1 MKEKSIDT
9 EIGAFRLFPNERI
22 FHSIH
27 LSSCCDSFSGVRVA
41 ENPIEMKESKQ
52 IEIFQNELEALIQR
66 YAEEFDLTVA
76 SMVGVLE
83 VKIHELIHVA
93 INDTEDEDEEDEED
107 EETFS

>member
-1 MKEKSIDT
+1 
-9 EIGAFRLFPNERI
+9 
-22 FHSIH
+22 
-27 LSSCCDSFSGVRVA
+27 
-41 ENPIEMKESKQ
+41 MKESKQ